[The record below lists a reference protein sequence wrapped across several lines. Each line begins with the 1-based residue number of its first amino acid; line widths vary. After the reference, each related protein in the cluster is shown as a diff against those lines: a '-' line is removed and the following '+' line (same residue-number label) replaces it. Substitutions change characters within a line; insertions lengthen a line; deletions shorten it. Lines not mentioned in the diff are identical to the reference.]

1 MNLSFYG
8 ADREIKEKSKKS
20 KGQLIKREDSILV
33 VVDVQERLVPV
44 ISNHNKMIENM
55 VRLIRFAKIID
66 MPVVLIEQEKLG
78 DTIKEIKAELPG
90 LMPIKK
96 IEFSACKN
104 SRFIKKLHELSRS
117 NIILAGVETHVCITQ
132 TALELLPGFN
142 VHVVGDATSS
152 RSMEDRDIAL
162 QRLSQSGV
170 VVSSTEMV
178 IYELLER
185 AGTSEFKKVLDLIKK
200 AKPI

>member
-1 MNLSFYG
+1 MKK
-8 ADREIKEKSKKS
+8 IKEKSKKLN
-20 KGQLIKREDSILV
+20 GRLIKREDSVLV

-44 ISNHNKMIENM
+44 ISNHNKMIENI
-55 VRLIRFAKIID
+55 VRLIRFAKIIS

-78 DTIKEIKAELPG
+78 ATINEIKTELPG
-90 LMPIKK
+90 LEPITK
-96 IEFSACKN
+96 IEFSVCKC
-104 SRFIKKLHELSRS
+104 SKFIKKLDELSRS
-117 NIILAGVETHVCITQ
+117 NIILVGIETHICIAQ

-142 VHVVGDATSS
+142 VHVVADATSS
-152 RSMEDRDIAL
+152 RSVENKDIAL

-185 AGTSEFKKVLDLIKK
+185 AGTSEFKKALDLIK
-200 AKPI
+200 